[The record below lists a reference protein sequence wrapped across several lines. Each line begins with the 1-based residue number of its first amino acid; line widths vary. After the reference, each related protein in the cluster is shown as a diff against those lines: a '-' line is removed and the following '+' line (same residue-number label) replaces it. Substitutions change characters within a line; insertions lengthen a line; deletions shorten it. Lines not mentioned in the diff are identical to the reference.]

1 MRMQAGILGLSL
13 LAFVA
18 GAKAISTV
26 TPGQAAA
33 KQDPAKDPDQRPGPP
48 GTFRVRVRLVP
59 VDVIVTD
66 QRNRPVT
73 DLKAEEFEVYD
84 NGRLQEIRHFSMQ
97 TFTETA
103 VQAAPQPPLKAPAPA
118 VTLTPQS
125 SRTFL
130 ILMGR
135 GWHQRLKAVDSLIRF
150 VRNDLLPQDRVALFA
165 YNRATDFTPDH
176 ERIAQALERYKTGF
190 ERIESWL
197 ESRNRGLA
205 VIYGSKEI
213 PKAYQD
219 EIDTIFQRERDLA
232 SRQVP
237 PATQGKNPRQDAKVA
252 QLLTHELAKQMADTV
267 ADPGQSIAASENELA
282 AMEALRGSIPFDE
295 WAPLYAGASQD
306 MQNILTCIDYLR
318 YMEGEKHLLFFT
330 EQGLILPFGNVDN
343 DDLIARAANDA
354 RVAIDTFQTG
364 GIYLDMGIR
373 RGPVNLRNTPLSSPG
388 RNDALAGL
396 RNISQL
402 TGGRAAI
409 YSDIGTALKTV
420 NETSR
425 VEYLL
430 GYYPAIDKW
439 DGQYRNIQVKV
450 KRPGLKVSYRHGY
463 FARDKLQPYDR
474 EEFLAYSRISAAGG
488 YEREIGDVPFNINA
502 NRVTDASG
510 QALIRVDLLI
520 EASGLVIRSVDG
532 RHRGKLRIAIFYA
545 DARQKFLGQE
555 WKNVELNLTEPTFR
569 MMLAS
574 RIPFSIL
581 IPLRGPDQHVKV
593 VVYDVPGDKV
603 GSKLIR
609 VR

>member
-1 MRMQAGILGLSL
+1 MRLLAGILGLSL
-13 LAFVA
+13 VAFVA
-18 GAKAISTV
+18 GAKAIPAGA
-26 TPGQAAA
+26 PGQAAA
-33 KQDPAKDPDQRPGPP
+33 KQDPAKDQDQRPGPP
-48 GTFRVRVRLVP
+48 GTIRVRVRLVP

-73 DLKAEEFEVYD
+73 DLKAEDFEVYD
-84 NGRLQEIRHFSMQ
+84 NGRLQEIRHFSVQ
-97 TFTETA
+97 TFTETTTL
-103 VQAAPQPPLKAPAPA
+103 AAPQAPLKASAPA
-118 VTLTPQS
+118 AELTPQS

-135 GWHQRLKAVDSLIRF
+135 GWHQRLRAVDSLIRF

-165 YNRATDFTPDH
+165 YNRATDFTTEH
-176 ERIAQALERYKTGF
+176 GRIAHALERYKNSF

-197 ESRNRGLA
+197 ESQNRGLA
-205 VIYGSKEI
+205 AIYGSKEI
-213 PKAYQD
+213 PKSYQV
-219 EIDTIFQRERDLA
+219 EIDRIFQRETGLA

-237 PATQGKNPRQDAKVA
+237 PAKQGKNPRQDAKVA

-267 ADPGQSIAASENELA
+267 ADGGQSIAASENELE
-282 AMEALRGSIPFDE
+282 AMNALRGSIPFDE

-306 MQNILTCIDYLR
+306 MQNMLTCIDYLR

-364 GIYLDMGIR
+364 GIFLDMGIR

-430 GYYPAIDKW
+430 GYYPTIDRW
-439 DGQYRNIQVKV
+439 DGRYRNIEVKV

-463 FARDKLQPYDR
+463 FARDTLQPYDR

-488 YEREIGDVPFNINA
+488 YESEIGDVPFNINA
-502 NRVTDASG
+502 TKVTDASG

-520 EASGLVIRSVDG
+520 DASGMAFRTVDE
-532 RHRGKLRIAIFYA
+532 RHRGKLRIAVFFA
-545 DARQKFLGQE
+545 DARKNFLGEE
-555 WKNVELNLTEPTFR
+555 WKNMDLNLSALTHR
-569 MMLAS
+569 LMLAS

-581 IPLRGPDQHVKV
+581 IPLRGPGQHIKV
-593 VVYDVPGDKV
+593 VVYDVLGDKV
-603 GSKLIR
+603 GSKLIQ